1 MNCLTLP
8 CRRGTQRG
16 CVWVECSHPWKHA
29 KTLLHFFAGHAN
41 RLRRFPSACEGRT
54 FYGYRRSRAVL
65 RLQTHMLQDDCDRLS
80 IRPSTHAQSVGK
92 ASWQYAVSRRWDRS
106 CWCLVLHPSQKG
118 RVICTTTVLRFSSCL
133 SLLEFS
139 NLPILISLT
148 VLSTHFHQASDDRYP
163 YNMHR
168 QHTRR
173 NICRAISLRW

>member
-8 CRRGTQRG
+8 CRRGTRRG

-41 RLRRFPSACEGRT
+41 RLRRFPGACEGRT

-106 CWCLVLHPSQKG
+106 CWCLVLHPSQKRKSDLHHYCPPLFKLSIPP
-118 RVICTTTVLRFSSCL
+118 RVFQSTNPYLSHCSQHPFPSS
-133 SLLEFS
+133 
-139 NLPILISLT
+139 
-148 VLSTHFHQASDDRYP
+148 QR
-163 YNMHR
+163 
-168 QHTRR
+168 
-173 NICRAISLRW
+173 